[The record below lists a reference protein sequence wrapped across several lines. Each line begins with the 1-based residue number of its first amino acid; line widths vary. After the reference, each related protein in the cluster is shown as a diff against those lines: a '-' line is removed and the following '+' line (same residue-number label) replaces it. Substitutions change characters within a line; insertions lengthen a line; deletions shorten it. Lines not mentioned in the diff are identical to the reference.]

1 MHTFDVYRLYCCLL
15 CLWFLVLL
23 AMNWFADGT
32 KSKQSVILLCVRSDL
47 HLTEFATLGMYTS
60 LKASAAAG
68 KLWSS
73 CCLLLLRDVS
83 LVTATVA
90 SRHRTNDASSSRQ
103 LPRRTSIRY
112 FLGLFFLLLASW
124 LVLICSHCCLLFGWN
139 LFLISCA
146 DACPGEA
153 WICLSLVWVHNLE
166 PKRRA
171 ALRFP
176 SFWVQNFALF
186 QPNDNFPSSIF
197 LILNRFSPPKGEMFC
212 LFTNASFGC
221 EWTSVFA
228 ASK

>member
-1 MHTFDVYRLYCCLL
+1 
-15 CLWFLVLL
+15 
-23 AMNWFADGT
+23 
-32 KSKQSVILLCVRSDL
+32 
-47 HLTEFATLGMYTS
+47 MYTS
-60 LKASAAAG
+60 LKASAAVG

-83 LVTATVA
+83 LVTAIVA
-90 SRHRTNDASSSRQ
+90 PRHRTNDASSSTQ

-112 FLGLFFLLLASW
+112 SLGLFFLLLASW
-124 LVLICSHCCLLFGWN
+124 LVLICSHCCSFGRN

-153 WICLSLVWVHNLE
+153 WICLSRVWVHNLE

-197 LILNRFSPPKGEMFC
+197 LILNRFSPPTERCFAY
-212 LFTNASFGC
+212 LRNTSFGC
-221 EWTSVFA
+221 EWTSVFCC
-228 ASK
+228 